1 MKRSTLVA
9 VPRKRDDVNLEAQ
22 FTTGPYS
29 ANRGQFVVANLLPI
43 IEFDI
48 EFEEL
53 EGKTAPQSDTTYLD
67 TMMRTP

>member
-9 VPRKRDDVNLEAQ
+9 VPLKRDDVNPEAK
-22 FTTGPYS
+22 FTTGLYS
-29 ANRGQFVVANLLPI
+29 ANRGQFVVASLLPI

-53 EGKTAPQSDTTYLD
+53 EEKTAPQSDTTYLD
-67 TMMRTP
+67 TRMHTP